1 MKNRNDAPD
10 ETLEDALEEEL
21 IVPSKEAMRT
31 SPRHWTGICEQ
42 DGARLD
48 SYLAA
53 HVEALSRSRV
63 AQLVTDGKCLVAG
76 KTAKPG
82 LKLKKGQSV
91 ELSIPAD
98 VILAVLPQDLP
109 LHIVY
114 EDEDILVV
122 DKAKGMVV
130 HPAPGHPDGTL
141 VNALMFHCGNRL
153 SDINGVIRPGIV
165 HRIDRDTSGLLVVA
179 KNNAAHRRLSEDL
192 SRHDIERTYLAV
204 LDGRLG
210 QDEGTV
216 ELPIGRHPVDR
227 KRMSVRSRT
236 GRHAITH
243 YRVLQRFRSHTLV
256 ECRLETGRTHQ
267 IRVHMASLGHP
278 VTGDEVYGKPYK
290 GMNTQGQAL
299 HACRLKLVHPAS
311 GEPMVFETGLPAWIS
326 QLLEHISHQ

>member
-1 MKNRNDAPD
+1 MKNKID
-10 ETLEDALEEEL
+10 ELEDALEETLEEEFITL
-21 IVPSKEAMRT
+21 SENEVSP
-31 SPRHWTGICEQ
+31 SPRHWTGICEE
-42 DGARLD
+42 DGTRLD

-53 HVEALSRSRV
+53 HVEGLSRSRV
-63 AQLVTDGKCLVAG
+63 AQLVTDGLCLVAG
-76 KTAKPG
+76 KPAKPG

-91 ELSIPAD
+91 ELTIPAD

-141 VNALMFHCGNRL
+141 VNALMFHCGSRL

-179 KNNAAHRRLSEDL
+179 KNNASHRRLSEDL
-192 SRHDIERTYLAV
+192 TCHDIERSYLAV

-216 ELPIGRHPVDR
+216 DLPIGRHPVDR
-227 KRMSVRSRT
+227 KRMSIRSRS

-243 YRVLQRFRSHTLV
+243 YRVLQRFRAHTLV

-311 GEPMVFETGLPAWIS
+311 GEQMVFETGLPAWIS